1 LIDAA
6 AVAHFLHRHACL
18 HTIARCAVIKYHKG
32 EFYHSNN
39 GFPAHIYSL
48 LLLPLLLLLLLPPCC

>member
-1 LIDAA
+1 ML
-6 AVAHFLHRHACL
+6 L
-18 HTIARCAVIKYHKG
+18 VIKYHKG